1 MDFRAISREDINHF
15 SFLLFFLNFF
25 QKLFFPKMSLI
36 GLLWI
41 FANLVPICVKS
52 QAAENEAYVVELFT
66 GTKLVLEPD
75 L

>member
-1 MDFRAISREDINHF
+1 
-15 SFLLFFLNFF
+15 
-25 QKLFFPKMSLI
+25 MSLI

-75 L
+75 LELEKLVSRPECLSLFFQFCAC

>member
-1 MDFRAISREDINHF
+1 
-15 SFLLFFLNFF
+15 
-25 QKLFFPKMSLI
+25 MSLI

-41 FANLVPICVKS
+41 FANLAPICVKS

-66 GTKLVLEPD
+66 GAKLVLEPD

>member
-1 MDFRAISREDINHF
+1 
-15 SFLLFFLNFF
+15 
-25 QKLFFPKMSLI
+25 MSLI